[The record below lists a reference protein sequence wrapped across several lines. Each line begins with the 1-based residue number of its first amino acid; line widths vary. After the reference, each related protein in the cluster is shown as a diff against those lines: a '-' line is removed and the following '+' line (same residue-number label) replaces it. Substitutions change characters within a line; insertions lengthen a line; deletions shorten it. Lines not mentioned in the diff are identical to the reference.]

1 MKRIIL
7 VLVIILIST
16 NTLHAANF
24 KWTKIVT
31 TVDDATEFSI
41 EKKSIKKL
49 GNYHYY
55 WLLANY
61 LKLDEGD
68 DPNEKSSITFNILN
82 CKSSEVKTVTF
93 TGFNLNKG
101 KGKISSDFIVPDIGD
116 LSLFDWKHY
125 SEKTSFGKVFKEV
138 CKIR

>member
-1 MKRIIL
+1 MKKIIL
-7 VLVIILIST
+7 VLVFVLIST
-16 NTLHAANF
+16 NNLYAANF

-31 TVDDATEFSI
+31 TADGVTEFYI

-49 GNYHYY
+49 GNFHYY
-55 WLLANY
+55 WSLADY
-61 LKLDEGD
+61 LKLEEGD

-82 CKSSEVKTVTF
+82 CKTSEVKTVTF

-101 KGKISSDFIVPDIGD
+101 RGEINSDFIVPDIGD
-116 LSLFDWKHY
+116 LSYFDWKHY
-125 SEKTSFGKVFKEV
+125 GENTSFGRVFKEV

>member
-1 MKRIIL
+1 MRKIIL
-7 VLVIILIST
+7 VIVVVLIST

-68 DPNEKSSITFNILN
+68 DPNEKSNITFNILN

-93 TGFNLNKG
+93 TGFYLNKG
-101 KGKISSDFIVPDIGD
+101 KGKISSDFIVPDID
-116 LSLFDWKHY
+116 LSLFDWTHY